1 MLASVYIVSDRIPWV
16 EVKWMSDV
24 KRIGVVGAGSMGT
37 GIAHLAALNGF
48 QVILTDTVEAAIDR
62 ALGQMRKLMDRSISK
77 GKLTPEQMQDTL
89 AHVAVARELEAMAE
103 ADFVIEAIIEDQA
116 AKQNLFA
123 RLDEI
128 CRADVVLATNT
139 SSISITSIA
148 AATGR
153 PDRVVGMHFFN
164 PPQVMRLVEVVRGYE
179 TSDATVA
186 ETKALAERMGK
197 TTVEVKRDTPGFIV
211 NRVMIPQFIEAIRL
225 VEEGVASKEDVDTAV
240 KLGLNYPMGPF
251 ELQDF
256 AGVDIGLH
264 VMDVFYNELKDP
276 RYAAPQSLRAL
287 VRAGRL
293 GKKVKKG
300 WYDYEDKE

>member
-1 MLASVYIVSDRIPWV
+1 MFASVYIVSDRIPWV

-48 QVILTDTVEAAIDR
+48 QVILTDTVEAALDR

>member
-1 MLASVYIVSDRIPWV
+1 
-16 EVKWMSDV
+16 MSDV

-37 GIAHLAALNGF
+37 GIAHLAALSGF
-48 QVILTDTVEAAIDR
+48 QVTLTDTVEAALGR
-62 ALGQMRKLMDRSISK
+62 ALGHMRKLMDRSISK
-77 GKLTPEQMQDTL
+77 GKLTPEQMHETL
-89 AHVAVARELEAMAE
+89 ARISVVRELEAMAE

-116 AKQNLFA
+116 AKQDLFT
-123 RLDEI
+123 RLDKI
-128 CRADVVLATNT
+128 CRTGVVLATNT

-153 PDRVVGMHFFN
+153 PERVVGMHFFN

-186 ETKALAERMGK
+186 ETKALAERMRK

-211 NRVMIPQFIEAIRL
+211 NRVMIPQLIEAIRL

-300 WYDYEDKE
+300 WYDYGDKD

>member
-1 MLASVYIVSDRIPWV
+1 
-16 EVKWMSDV
+16 MSDV

-37 GIAHLAALNGF
+37 GIAHLAALSGF
-48 QVILTDTVEAAIDR
+48 QVTLTDTVEAALGR
-62 ALGQMRKLMDRSISK
+62 ALGHMRKLMDRSISK
-77 GKLTPEQMQDTL
+77 GKLTPEQMHETL
-89 AHVAVARELEAMAE
+89 ARISVVRELEAMAE

-116 AKQNLFA
+116 AKQDLFT
-123 RLDEI
+123 RLDKI
-128 CRADVVLATNT
+128 CRTGVVLATNT

-153 PDRVVGMHFFN
+153 PERVVGMHFFN

-186 ETKALAERMGK
+186 ETKALAERMRK

-211 NRVMIPQFIEAIRL
+211 NRVMIPQLIEAIRL

-256 AGVDIGLH
+256 AGVDIGLN
-264 VMDVFYNELKDP
+264 VMDVFYNEMKDP

-300 WYDYEDKE
+300 WYDYGDKD